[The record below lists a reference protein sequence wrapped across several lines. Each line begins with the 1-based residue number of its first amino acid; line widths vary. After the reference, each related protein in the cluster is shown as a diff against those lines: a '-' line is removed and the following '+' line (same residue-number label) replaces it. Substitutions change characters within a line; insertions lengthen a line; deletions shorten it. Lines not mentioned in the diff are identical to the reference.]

1 MSGLDK
7 FFESRTSNKDFKL
20 IKEENSYL
28 DSLKELYGSES
39 KTEIL
44 NERGVPA
51 PFLKAA
57 NLPVAKSGPRTQGS
71 GFDPEG
77 TKHAA
82 KEKAMNEFFDIPQGE
97 MINDLDMEHFK
108 GLIQKR
114 GWPKISEALSILV
127 KHSKNTNR
135 DLYEWADDMKQRC
148 ETWVKRQEKL
158 QG

>member
-1 MSGLDK
+1 
-7 FFESRTSNKDFKL
+7 
-20 IKEENSYL
+20 
-28 DSLKELYGSES
+28 
-39 KTEIL
+39 
-44 NERGVPA
+44 
-51 PFLKAA
+51 
-57 NLPVAKSGPRTQGS
+57 
-71 GFDPEG
+71 
-77 TKHAA
+77 
-82 KEKAMNEFFDIPQGE
+82 MNEFFDIPQGE